1 MENHLNQTNSYKQ
14 GISNGDED
22 CGVIEDEIIA
32 ITLRIIIEVQ
42 YKLYNHARPIRYNKN
57 DIIADV
63 PTSTKYEEEKP
74 QFIAN
79 LFKLLSA
86 NPKNVRMQKT
96 VISLIISAITRYQKL
111 EHPSGIK
118 MKYNPQFLKECL
130 KDK

>member
-1 MENHLNQTNSYKQ
+1 MN
-14 GISNGDED
+14 
-22 CGVIEDEIIA
+22 EI
-32 ITLRIIIEVQ
+32 RE
-42 YKLYNHARPIRYNKN
+42 KYNKN

-111 EHPSGIK
+111 QHPSGIK

-130 KDK
+130 KDKQKNNMLEVMRSKEFDKDIFGLAIRLFKWYDLETKLVFLDFYRQVI